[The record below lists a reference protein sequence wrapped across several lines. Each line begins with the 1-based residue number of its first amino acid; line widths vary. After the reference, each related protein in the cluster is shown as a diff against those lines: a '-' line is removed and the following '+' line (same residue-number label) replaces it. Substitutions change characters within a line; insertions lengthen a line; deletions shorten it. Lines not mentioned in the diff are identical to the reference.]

1 MGLERYEEAIA
12 DFTKAIEIDP
22 SSSAYISRGLA
33 RQKLNQYENA
43 IADYDKAIQF
53 DDKYSHAYMVRG
65 IAKASLEKYEDSIL
79 DFDKAIEIDES
90 SDALVNRGIVRAKQN
105 QYENAIA
112 DFNKAIQLENKN
124 SNPFFVD
131 GRFEDERVTKRI
143 QDIETTIKT
152 VSSQQQQAKELE
164 AYIKQLRDYKPAAL
178 AESYDEDIN
187 RLKEQLFGTSSG
199 AEASQKQLALTHRIW
214 HLAKHPLLMVLIII
228 PLLVFIFAASSH
240 HLIHSELFTPDICE
254 RSTIPYCQMIALT
267 FNPWIWGLT
276 IIFIM
281 MMKSSDMKQEGLVK
295 ASRKIARQL
304 RFYILI
310 IWLLVTDLYFNIFG
324 LSTSGII
331 APTGSLFITSARYA
345 LSLFFVLTPFLLYYR
360 HVSRRERELY
370 VLWLSMKRE
379 KHRQLF
385 WMVQAKTDPDDLQGK
400 LSLPVL
406 NHMNENSAADMA
418 LQMLKPRTHT
428 PQSLGWFR
436 PRENHIHSIRYE
448 QNNP

>member
-1 MGLERYEEAIA
+1 MAEEEKKSIKAWEKELTRLCEQRKWRLLRERAETCIEQYSEHAIGYFYLAVAKATLGQYEE
-12 DFTKAIEIDP
+12 
-22 SSSAYISRGLA
+22 
-33 RQKLNQYENA
+33 A
-43 IADYDKAIQF
+43 IADYDKAIEI
-53 DDKYSHAYMVRG
+53 DDNNSAAYHNRG
-65 IAKASLEKYEDSIL
+65 IAKTNLERHEEAIADY
-79 DFDKAIEIDES
+79 DKAIMLIETEI
-90 SDALVNRGIVRAKQN
+90 K
-105 QYENAIA
+105 
-112 DFNKAIQLENKN
+112 
-124 SNPFFVD
+124 SNPNDQTLV
-131 GRFEDERVTKRI
+131 ERLKQYKLLQMIAALHI
-143 QDIETTIKT
+143 QKD
-152 VSSQQQQAKELE
+152 KELE
-164 AYIKQLRDYKPAAL
+164 AYIKHLRDYKPAAL
-178 AESYDEDIN
+178 AESYDKDIKE
-187 RLKEQLFGTSSG
+187 LKEQLFGTSSG
-199 AEASQKQLALTHRIW
+199 AEASQKQLALPHRIW

-240 HLIHSELFTPDICE
+240 HLIHSELFTLDICE

-276 IIFIM
+276 IIVIM
-281 MMKSSDMKQEGLVK
+281 MMKSSNMNQIGLVK

-331 APTGSLFITSARYA
+331 APTGSFFITSARYA

-370 VLWLSMKRE
+370 VLWLSMTRE

-385 WMVQAKTDPDDLQGK
+385 WMVQAKTNPDDMQGK
-400 LSLPVL
+400 LALTVL

-418 LQMLKPRTHT
+418 LQMLKPRKHT

-436 PRENHIHSIRYE
+436 PRENDIHSIRYK

>member
-1 MGLERYEEAIA
+1 MAEEEKKSIEAWGKELKRLADAEEWERLGQRAEICIGQYPEHAIGYFYRAVTNIQLGQYEE
-12 DFTKAIEIDP
+12 
-22 SSSAYISRGLA
+22 
-33 RQKLNQYENA
+33 A
-43 IADYDKAIQF
+43 IADYDKAIEL
-53 DDKYSHAYMVRG
+53 DHKYIDAYYNRG
-65 IAKASLEKYEDSIL
+65 NAKANLERHE
-79 DFDKAIEIDES
+79 E
-90 SDALVNRGIVRAKQN
+90 
-105 QYENAIA
+105 AIA
-112 DFNKAIQLENKN
+112 DYDKATTLIETEIK
-124 SNPFFVD
+124 SNPND
-131 GRFEDERVTKRI
+131 QILLERLNLLLERI
-143 QDIETTIKT
+143 SRSRVVQMIAALHIQKD
-152 VSSQQQQAKELE
+152 KELE
-164 AYIKQLRDYKPAAL
+164 TYKRKLTEYQPAAL
-178 AESYDEDIN
+178 TESYDKDIKE
-187 RLKEQLFGTSSG
+187 LKEQLFGTSSS
-199 AEASQKQLALTHRIW
+199 AEASQKQLALPHRIW

-240 HLIHSELFTPDICE
+240 HLIHSELFTLDICE
-254 RSTIPYCQMIALT
+254 RSTIPYCQIIALT

-276 IIFIM
+276 IIVIM
-281 MMKSSDMKQEGLVK
+281 MMKSSNMNQIGLVK

-331 APTGSLFITSARYA
+331 APTGSFFITSARYA

-370 VLWLSMKRE
+370 VLWLSMTRE

-385 WMVQAKTDPDDLQGK
+385 WMVQAKTDPDDMQGK
-400 LSLPVL
+400 LALTVL

-418 LQMLKPRTHT
+418 LQMLKPRKHT

-436 PRENHIHSIRYE
+436 PRENHIHSIRYK